1 MMASTMDLFHRHPD
15 NPILKVRAL
24 PYAANAVF
32 NPGVVQVDGETLL
45 LMRVEDLCGRS
56 HLACARSRDG
66 VGDWRVDA
74 APALSPGLVA
84 HPEEAWGVEDARI
97 TWIEERTEWVI
108 AYTAYSECG
117 PLVSLATT
125 RDFRSF
131 QRLGPVLPPENKDA
145 ALFSQR
151 IGGRYCMLHRPV
163 SAMPGVLAHIWIS
176 FSPDLRCWGGH
187 RLLLPARGPG
197 FWDAS
202 KIGIAAPPLATPKGW
217 LLLYHG
223 VRRMGAGDVYRLGL
237 ALLDLDDP
245 SRVIRRLDHWVFGP
259 QFPYERT
266 GDTPNVVFPCGWI
279 LDGDEIRLY
288 YGAAD
293 TCIALASASLQKL
306 LACLLNDPSHGCL
319 K

>member
-1 MMASTMDLFHRHPD
+1 MMAGTMDLFHRHPD
-15 NPILKVRAL
+15 NPILTVRAL
-24 PYAANAVF
+24 PYAVGAVF
-32 NPGVVQVDGETLL
+32 NPGVAEVDGETLL
-45 LMRVEDLCGRS
+45 LMRVEDLGGRS
-56 HLACARSRDG
+56 HLTCARSRDG
-66 VGDWRVDA
+66 IGDWQVDA
-74 APALSPGLVA
+74 APAMSPGLKA

-97 TWIEERTEWVI
+97 TRIEERAEWVI

-131 QRLGPVLPPENKDA
+131 QRLGPALPPENKDA
-145 ALFSQR
+145 ALFPRR

-163 SAMPGVLAHIWIS
+163 PAMPGIPAHIWIS
-176 FSPDLRCWGGH
+176 FSPDLRAWGGH

-197 FWDAS
+197 FWDAD
-202 KIGIAAPPLATPKGW
+202 KIGIAAPPLASPEGW

-245 SRVIRRLDHWVFGP
+245 SRVIRRLDHWVIGP
-259 QFPYERT
+259 QLPYERT
-266 GDTPNVVFPCGWI
+266 GDTPNVVFSCGWI
-279 LDGDEIRLY
+279 LEGDEIRLY

-293 TCIALASASLQKL
+293 TCIALASASLKKVL
-306 LACLLNDPSHGCL
+306 DYLLNDSSMEA
-319 K
+319 